1 MTLEEFNEITNDFI
15 PLKSTDGRFGINKYA
30 QIINFKTG
38 RMIHTYIGVDMY
50 EHVVLC
56 YNGKKY
62 RKRVHRLMAEAFLNN
77 CKVVDHDDAI
87 KNHNILWNLNP
98 ATHSEN
104 IAKAFRENDYVNPH
118 KGRGIWIIAENKET
132 KEKHFFKSM
141 RECERFTGVD
151 RHRIKHF
158 LLKERTNLTK
168 FNFYYD
174 E

>member
-1 MTLEEFNEITNDFI
+1 MTLEEFDKITNDFV

-30 QIINFKTG
+30 QIINLNTG
-38 RMIHTYIGVDMY
+38 RLIYTYIGVDMY

-56 YNGKKY
+56 YKGKRY
-62 RKRVHRLMAEAFLNN
+62 RQRVHRLMAEAFLNN
-77 CKVVDHDDAI
+77 CKVVDHNDTI

-98 ATHSEN
+98 STHSEN
-104 IAKAFRENDYVNPH
+104 IAKAYKENTYVNPH
-118 KGRGIWIIAENKET
+118 KGRGIWIIAESKET

-151 RHRIKHF
+151 LPRIKHF
-158 LLKERTNLTK
+158 LFKERTNLTN